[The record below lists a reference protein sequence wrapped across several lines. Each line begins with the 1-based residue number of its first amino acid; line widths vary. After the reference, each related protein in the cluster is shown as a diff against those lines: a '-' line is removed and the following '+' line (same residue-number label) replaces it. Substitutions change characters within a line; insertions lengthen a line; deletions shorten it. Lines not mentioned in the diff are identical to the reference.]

1 MFRAYLAI
9 AFVIVWLIDSNGAIA
24 QHCAPIVESY
34 LQSVVINRGEGFIA
48 FDLEYKKTGG
58 QTKDGYQ
65 TYLLAFSESDAER
78 IASMTPQE
86 AIESK
91 TASVV
96 HTQLA
101 KRQQNG
107 CYRIKWRMD
116 TSAFVTAMLKDS
128 RLDLQQIIDI
138 GGWKSFKNKIRF
150 AVFVPFL
157 EDEKYAAIEGLPEH
171 KHECNYLEESSLLF
185 DTISQRF
192 SIHFGIV
199 QATKIPEGQYY
210 IQINGHRPPA
220 KVKEEAK

>member
-1 MFRAYLAI
+1 MAV
-9 AFVIVWLIDSNGAIA
+9 AFATVWLIDPTRTLA

-34 LQSVVINRGEGFIA
+34 LQSVSIKHGEGVVA

-58 QTKDGYQ
+58 QRKDGYQ
-65 TYLLAFSESDAER
+65 VYILAFSESDTNR
-78 IASMTPQE
+78 IAFMTPQE

-101 KRQQNG
+101 KRQQDG
-107 CYRIKWRMD
+107 CYRIEWTMD
-116 TSAFVTAMLKDS
+116 TSVFVTAMLKDS
-128 RLDLQQIIDI
+128 RLDMQQINEF
-138 GGWKSFKNKIRF
+138 GGWKSFKSKIRF

-157 EDEKYAAIEGLPEH
+157 EDEKYAVIEGLPEG
-171 KHECNYLEESSLLF
+171 KHECNYLDESSLLF

-199 QATKIPEGQYY
+199 QATKVQEGQYY
-210 IQINGHRPPA
+210 IQINGHRPLA